1 MIDRKLRQKGRQEN
15 APNQETDMKVY
26 ENVIIGN
33 FLYGLGISIGNLTKG
48 DSFVSVVN
56 LLQQTPDDVPL
67 SDLLYSSPGI
77 LMIIEFKLTKNIDG
91 KKKEREK
98 QQKLEKHL
106 IEVQP
111 ELIPVSREVHWY
123 IEADA
128 SSSYLVTEIT
138 PYIDAFKSKNN
149 PKDMAEFLKRTAALA
164 VKGGSVSTMEQ
175 MNQYIATLAMV
186 HRRKGS
192 GSGGVR
198 SGGIFA
204 KITPDGSIAYMQ
216 TESIYELV
224 MKMGKIREERARGSE
239 RGSVLEHV
247 MSLEDP
253 IEHAKKKGRS
263 HDLDLG

>member
-1 MIDRKLRQKGRQEN
+1 
-15 APNQETDMKVY
+15 MKVY

-48 DSFVSVVN
+48 DNFVSVVN
-56 LLQQTPDDVPL
+56 LLQQTPDDVTL
-67 SDLLYSSPGI
+67 SDLLYSSPGM
-77 LMIIEFKLTKNIDG
+77 LMIIEFKLTQNVDG

-106 IEVQP
+106 TEIQP

-123 IEADA
+123 IEADT
-128 SSSYLVTEIT
+128 SNNYLATEIT
-138 PYIDAFKSKNN
+138 PYIDAFKLPNSPN
-149 PKDMAEFLKRTAALA
+149 DMSEFLKRTAVLA
-164 VKGGSVSTMEQ
+164 VKGGYVCTMEE

-186 HRRKGS
+186 HGEKGS
-192 GSGGVR
+192 GSGGVK

-204 KITPDGSIAYMQ
+204 KITPEGSITYMQ

-224 MKMGKIREERARGSE
+224 MKMGAIREERE
-239 RGSVLEHV
+239 RGPERARVLEHE
-247 MSLEDP
+247 MLLEDA
-253 IEHAKKKGRS
+253 IKQTKKKVRS